1 MQVGSQWPEIMVS
14 TRGDLGF
21 NKARCKPMP
30 QPNHTASH
38 ILSFAQTLK
47 GGGVERAMMRMAN
60 GWAEAGRRVTLV
72 IGDARGALAHEI
84 PPNVEVRELGDARY
98 RAMFGIADIVREV
111 RPDAIF
117 CPGNHY
123 TAAAFWLKRRLGKAC
138 PPMAAQVSNTL
149 VRPDLPRAVGLGYAL
164 WLRMHPSFLDA
175 VVAMTPAT
183 GEEAVREMR
192 IDPARMVVIPNPP
205 AVPIPGAPLP
215 ELPGG
220 RFILGVGRL
229 APQKK
234 WERLIAAMP
243 RLADPDVK
251 LLILGEGEE
260 RGQLERLVEHLG
272 LSDRVSMPGHAPD
285 PLPVIARADV
295 VALTSEFEGVPGVV
309 REALAAGTPVVA
321 TDSSVAIHE
330 LIDCASRGSVVP
342 PGDRARLVSALNHW
356 LAPGRQRPEPLVEEG
371 PEPIAAYLELFDRL
385 VAERLK

>member
-1 MQVGSQWPEIMVS
+1 MVS

-21 NKARCKPMP
+21 NKARYKPMP
-30 QPNHTASH
+30 QPNRSAAH

-47 GGGVERAMMRMAN
+47 GGGVERALMRMAR
-60 GWAEAGRRVTLV
+60 GWADAGRRVTLV

-98 RAMFGIADIVREV
+98 RAMFGIADIVRAV
-111 RPDAIF
+111 QPDAIF

-123 TAAAFWLKRRLGKAC
+123 TAAAYWLRRRLGRAC
-138 PPMAAQVSNTL
+138 PPMAAQVSNSL
-149 VRPDLPRAVGLGYAL
+149 IRPDLPRAVGLGYAL

-175 VVAMTPAT
+175 IVAMTPAMAA
-183 GEEAVREMR
+183 EAVREMR
-192 IDPARMVVIPNPP
+192 VDPARVVVIPNPP
-205 AVPIPGAPLP
+205 AEPIPGAPLP
-215 ELPGG
+215 DLPDG

-243 RLADPDVK
+243 RLADPDVR
-251 LLILGEGEE
+251 LVILGEGEE
-260 RGQLERLVEHLG
+260 RDQLERLIDRLG
-272 LSDRVSMPGHAPD
+272 LTDRVSMPGHAPD
-285 PLPVIARADV
+285 PLPVIERADV

-330 LIDCASRGSVVP
+330 LIDCSSRGSVVP
-342 PGDRARLVSALNHW
+342 PGDRARLVGALNHW
-356 LAPGRQRPEPLVEEG
+356 LMPGRVRPEPLVETG
-371 PEPIAAYLELFDRL
+371 PEPIGAYLELFDRL
-385 VAERLK
+385 VAR

>member
-1 MQVGSQWPEIMVS
+1 
-14 TRGDLGF
+14 
-21 NKARCKPMP
+21 
-30 QPNHTASH
+30 
-38 ILSFAQTLK
+38 
-47 GGGVERAMMRMAN
+47 MMRMAR
-60 GWAEAGRRVTLV
+60 GWADAGRRVTLV

-98 RAMFGIADIVREV
+98 RAMFGIADIVREM

-123 TAAAFWLKRRLGKAC
+123 TAAAFWLRRRLGRNC
-138 PPMAAQVSNTL
+138 PPMAAQVSNSL
-149 VRPDLPRAVGLGYAL
+149 IRPDLPRAVGLGYAL

-175 VVAMTPAT
+175 IVAMTPAMA
-183 GEEAVREMR
+183 GEAVREMR
-192 IDPARMVVIPNPP
+192 VDPARVVVIPNPP
-205 AVPIPGAPLP
+205 AEPIPGAPLP
-215 ELPGG
+215 DLPDG

-243 RLADPDVK
+243 RLADPDVR
-251 LLILGEGEE
+251 LVILGEGEE
-260 RGQLERLVEHLG
+260 RDQLERLIDRLG
-272 LSDRVSMPGHAPD
+272 LTDRVSMPGHAPD
-285 PLPVIARADV
+285 PLPVIERADV

-342 PGDRARLVSALNHW
+342 PGDRARLVGALNHW
-356 LAPGRQRPEPLVEEG
+356 LMPGRARPEPLVETG

-385 VAERLK
+385 VTQRGR